1 MMHSTTAIHTTE
13 SVAATDRCTVESA
26 TGAGSDGCV
35 CRVYQQAVELVGRR
49 WNGAIITVLLE
60 GPRRFSEIAIAVPD
74 LSDRLLSQRLK
85 ELEDC
90 GMVERVPCSE
100 RASSVRYSLLPM
112 GRELAPALEALE
124 SWANRWLADRTA

>member
-1 MMHSTTAIHTTE
+1 MHSTTATHTAE
-13 SVAATDRCTVESA
+13 PAASVAGCAADVA
-26 TGAGSDGCV
+26 PGADSDGCV

-49 WNGAIITVLLE
+49 WNGAIITVLLD
-60 GPRRFSEIAIAVPD
+60 GPRRFSEISIAVPD